1 MAVIGDI
8 LQSALRSRFRI
19 GLFLLLA
26 AAFVFLAGRDPSDR
40 PAGIAKPSVGML
52 VAHVFHSPGCPHCR
66 KELAFLAEL
75 NRSYPR
81 LHLVLHNIDLREELD
96 LLVSFMERSGL
107 PTGQIAT
114 PTLFIGGRYLIGFDE
129 PETTGAR
136 IEAWIKQEL
145 VRLDNLEPDTT
156 GGVPIGPQEPGD
168 RTVTVPLF
176 GEISPFELSLPIL
189 AITLGLIDGFNPCAM
204 WVLVY
209 LISLIVGLKDRSR
222 VYILIGSFLL
232 ASGILYFLFMTAWLN
247 AFLYLGYIRSLT
259 ILIGLA
265 AIYLG
270 ALSIEDF
277 IRSGGKVVCEVGDLE
292 GRQATR
298 LKIRDL
304 VTSPLTWTSF
314 AGIVALAFAV
324 NSIEFIC
331 SSAMPALFTHVLALA
346 DLPALSHYLY
356 ILLYVL
362 FFMLDDLVI
371 FLAAAFAVE
380 RFAGEKYAGFCK
392 LAGGGVMVGLGVLL
406 TFFPGML
413 R

>member
-1 MAVIGDI
+1 MGDF
-8 LQSALRSRFRI
+8 LNAMFKSRFRT
-19 GLFLLLA
+19 GLFLVLA
-26 AAFVFLAGRDPSDR
+26 AAFLFTASRQADHQPTEVFQPSEET
-40 PAGIAKPSVGML
+40 L
-52 VAHVFHSPGCPHCR
+52 VAHVFHSPACPHCR
-66 KELAFLAEL
+66 KELAFLREL
-75 NRSYPR
+75 NRTYPR
-81 LHLVLHNIDLREELD
+81 LQLILHNIDIREELE
-96 LLVSFMERSGL
+96 LLVAFMEKRGV
-107 PTGQIAT
+107 PTDQIAT
-114 PTLFIGGRYLIGFDE
+114 PTLFIGDRHLIGFHE

-136 IEAWIKQEL
+136 IEAWIKDEFN
-145 VRLDNLEPDTT
+145 RLDQGIRGSTT
-156 GGVPIGPQEPGD
+156 GSLQPERDPVS
-168 RTVTVPLF
+168 RTISLPLV
-176 GEISPFELSLPIL
+176 GEVSPFEMSLPAL
-189 AITLGLIDGFNPCAM
+189 AITLGVIDGFNPCAM

-209 LISLIVGLKDRSR
+209 LISLIVGLKDRTR
-222 VYILIGSFLL
+222 IYTLIGTFLL
-232 ASGILYFLFMTAWLN
+232 ASGVLYFLFMTAWLN
-247 AFLYLGYIRSLT
+247 AFLYLGYIRPLT

-277 IRSGGKVVCEVGDLE
+277 IRSGGRIVCEVGDLE
-292 GRQATR
+292 DRQKTR
-298 LKIRDL
+298 LKIREL
-304 VTSPLTWTSF
+304 VSSPLTWTSF

-331 SSAMPALFTHVLALA
+331 SSAMPALFTHVLSVA

-392 LAGGGVMVGLGVLL
+392 LAGGGVMIGLGVLL
-406 TFFPGML
+406 TFYPDVL